1 VIDPG
6 AWPGALFGLAD
17 KPNPSTVLQSFA
29 SALRYRYRKTSAFTQ
44 RRSIRLELDH
54 LHVDCVPAIAI
65 EGSDFIWV
73 GDRKN
78 DAWIKSSPKRHEA
91 ALTNANQRSDGL
103 VIPIVKLLKCWN
115 RGLPSKAH
123 VRSFVVETLAVTLF
137 THTRALSLVDG
148 LLMFFDF
155 VAHFASEQSEYE
167 WESKF
172 GISMDWWECMV
183 VPDTAGTGR
192 NVADGVELDQMRAF
206 QQRATSSRACLV
218 KALNTR
224 SEGTLQQHLWNAL
237 NLESH

>member
-1 VIDPG
+1 MSALPSARHASAAAMAEKELKRLVREIEPTATQKEGAKRSQSYLRRQLQEGGIGERVLDSYLSGSYRRKTAIYPLEDVDIVFVIDPA

-78 DAWIKSSPKRHEA
+78 DAWIQSSPKRHEA
-91 ALTNANQRSDGL
+91 ALTNANQRSDAL
-103 VIPIVKLLKCWN
+103 VVPIVKLLKCWN
-115 RGLPSKAH
+115 RRLPSKAR

-137 THTRALSLVDG
+137 THTRERHRS
-148 LLMFFDF
+148 
-155 VAHFASEQSEYE
+155 
-167 WESKF
+167 SKV
-172 GISMDWWECMV
+172 S
-183 VPDTAGTGR
+183 
-192 NVADGVELDQMRAF
+192 
-206 QQRATSSRACLV
+206 
-218 KALNTR
+218 
-224 SEGTLQQHLWNAL
+224 
-237 NLESH
+237 